1 MNICRGRSKEAGVN
15 LMIWI
20 KVSMRIEYM
29 GKLLNLTDF
38 CEVHYTF

>member
-1 MNICRGRSKEAGVN
+1 MNIFRERSKEAGVN

-29 GKLLNLTDF
+29 GKL
-38 CEVHYTF
+38 